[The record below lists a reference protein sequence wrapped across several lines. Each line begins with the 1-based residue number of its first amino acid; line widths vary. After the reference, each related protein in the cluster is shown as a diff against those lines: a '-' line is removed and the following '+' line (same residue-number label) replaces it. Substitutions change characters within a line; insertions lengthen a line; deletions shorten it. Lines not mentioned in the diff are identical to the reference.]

1 MKGLLEGELVDLLVE
16 VVDVQRLGGKILHP

>member
-16 VVDVQRLGGKILHP
+16 VVDVQRLGGKFLHP